1 VFRRVSRKNVCF
13 VLLAAGGT
21 IFQAS
26 CATIAAEAIGGLG
39 SSVANE
45 YIRTL
50 ISDWLGISTGF
61 PF

>member
-1 VFRRVSRKNVCF
+1 MSRSFSRKSVWF

-21 IFQAS
+21 IFQTS

-39 SSVANE
+39 TSIANE
-45 YIRTL
+45 YIRNL
-50 ISDWLGISTGF
+50 ISDWLGISGGL